1 MKKMTKEDKLL
12 FEDAKKIL
20 NISSLK
26 ELAKILKYSEG
37 TANNWYSNGF
47 NDKVRF
53 KIKDLIYTPVNSKN
67 TISVTKLSPRVGAGG
82 GVNVESIDSVEK
94 VGELILDLAV
104 FKTTPPTALFAMQV
118 DGYSMIP
125 LLFPDSWVVFDSS
138 IKEYIGEGLYVLN
151 FRNTLMVKLLQINE
165 NGHLRII
172 STNKDYESY
181 TTSLDDQ
188 STFRIFGKVSR
199 SIV

>member
-1 MKKMTKEDKLL
+1 MKINKEDSLEALCQVLKVETPREVASKLG
-12 FEDAKKIL
+12 ENENTVAKWKQRGVPARI
-20 NISSLK
+20 
-26 ELAKILKYSEG
+26 
-37 TANNWYSNGF
+37 W
-47 NDKVRF
+47 
-53 KIKDLIYTPVNSKN
+53 KDLRQNAQNIVK
-67 TISVTKLSPRVGAGG
+67 VTKLSPKVGAGG

-94 VGELILDLAV
+94 IGELILDLAI
-104 FKTTPPTALFAMQV
+104 FKTTPPKSLFAMQV

-125 LLFPDSWVVFDSS
+125 LLFSDSWVVFDST
-138 IKEYIGEGLYVLN
+138 IKDYAGEGLYVLN

-165 NGHLRII
+165 EGHLRII

-188 STFRIFGKVSR
+188 STFRIFGKVLR